1 MSDCF
6 LYCGRMVP
14 KEGFRAYVY
23 AIDGAQKL
31 VNSYQEFE
39 EVVSS
44 GIWFPQKPTDEEKVK
59 PKKKG
64 RE

>member
-1 MSDCF
+1 
-6 LYCGRMVP
+6 MVP

-23 AIDGAQKL
+23 AIDGTQKL
-31 VNSYQEFE
+31 VNSYKEFE
-39 EVVSS
+39 EIVSS
-44 GIWFPQKPTDEEKVK
+44 GIWFPQKPIVEEKVK